1 MDHGT
6 AKEPESRLGTLS
18 HGAWWR
24 LQLTLPTR
32 SVLSVAHLG
41 TTQQY
46 RVGQEA
52 LDDAVVRDPEEGI
65 GQSLVPLNHQRCA
78 FSSRGTYP
86 VEESACST
94 LDGTAV
100 EMDDSTR
107 PCHRDIPLVDK
118 SRMCSIV
125 VERNRTASAPEST
138 RVTLRPPFVL
148 SIKDLEGS
156 TVLEPAH
163 NR

>member
-6 AKEPESRLGTLS
+6 AKEPESRLGTLP
-18 HGAWWR
+18 HGALRR
-24 LQLTLPTR
+24 LQLTLLVR
-32 SVLSVAHLG
+32 SVLSMAHLR
-41 TTQQY
+41 TTQQN

-52 LDDAVVRDPEEGI
+52 LDDAVVRDEGI
-65 GQSLVPLNHQRCA
+65 GQSLVRLSHQRCA
-78 FSSRGTYP
+78 FSSHGTYP

-94 LDGTAV
+94 LAGTAV

-138 RVTLRPPFVL
+138 RVTLRPQFVL